1 MQQAKIS
8 TVVVCLAVAVLLGTT
23 VDALLNLGDT
33 FKGEILVDDEDI
45 VEFEGLAGEKVT
57 ISMKADKKQSLLP
70 ELAITDPD
78 DDEIASEASGKK
90 KTTIKK
96 LELPATGVYQIHMTG
111 AEATIGTYTTKT
123 KGKLSKANKSFK
135 NDSGVGP
142 EETQDTSFDAKSGY
156 LLNGTINGLK
166 KSDAVPFN
174 PTISGPEEGDP
185 VELTGFITKNKK
197 GNFKIKDLVLPEL
210 GTYTLSV
217 ENSGLSGIIK
227 TSLKL
232 KAPKMKKQTIVE
244 ESEF

>member
-45 VEFEGLAGEKVT
+45 VEFEGLAGERVT
-57 ISMKADKKQSLLP
+57 VSMKADKGQSLLP

-78 DDEIASEASGKK
+78 DAEIASDASGKNK
-90 KTTIKK
+90 STIKK
-96 LELPATGVYQIHMTG
+96 LELPATGIYQIHMTG

-123 KGKLSKANKSFK
+123 KGKLTKAIKSFK
-135 NDSGVGP
+135 NDAGVGP
-142 EETQDTSFDAKSGY
+142 EDSQDTSFDAKTGY
-156 LLNGTINGLK
+156 LLNGTINGIK
-166 KSDAVPFN
+166 KSEAVPFN
-174 PTISGPEEGDP
+174 PMLMGPTDP

-217 ENSGLSGIIK
+217 ENSGLSGIVK
-227 TSLKL
+227 TKLKI
-232 KAPKMKKQTIVE
+232 KAPKVKKQTIVE